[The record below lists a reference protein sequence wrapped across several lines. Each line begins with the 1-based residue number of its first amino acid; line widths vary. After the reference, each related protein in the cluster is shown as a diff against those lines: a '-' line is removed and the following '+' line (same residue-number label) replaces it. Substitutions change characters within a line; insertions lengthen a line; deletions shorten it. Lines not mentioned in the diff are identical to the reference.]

1 MKKQILISVLVI
13 LSISFLLTG
22 CSINKQNNKNIKTID
37 IGTVMVG
44 EYFGKPYELYSSF
57 IPTLTLDSSNKFK
70 LELGINKSVEGTYLI
85 DKNKLDL
92 TSSDGDESYILSISN
107 NILIIEQEIPKYVK
121 KGTEFKIFEKE

>member
-1 MKKQILISVLVI
+1 
-13 LSISFLLTG
+13 
-22 CSINKQNNKNIKTID
+22 
-37 IGTVMVG
+37 
-44 EYFGKPYELYSSF
+44 
-57 IPTLTLDSSNKFK
+57 
-70 LELGINKSVEGTYLI
+70 LI